1 MLSLCCTKIVRDRL
15 RLRYQA
21 QLAASVQPST
31 RLGNWYVHLARFG
44 RNQIVLATSERSLLT
59 VLLPARQLRERI
71 EISFQAA
78 LAELLGALQLPAQV
92 LSRELAVVELIPFA
106 AASNRCVIGSMNEYV
121 WQLSSYLARTSDLL
135 ELSLQLNNTP
145 ISAVGS
151 KSSYGFP
158 DGVARELLINWEH

>member
-15 RLRYQA
+15 RLPA
-21 QLAASVQPST
+21 QLAAPVQPST
-31 RLGNWYVHLARFG
+31 RLGNWYIHLARFG

-78 LAELLGALQLPAQV
+78 LAELLAALQLPAQV
-92 LSRELAVVELIPFA
+92 VSRELAAVKPISFA
-106 AASNRCVIGSMNEYV
+106 AASNRRVIGSMNEYA
-121 WQLSSYLARTSDLL
+121 WQLGSYLARTADLL

-145 ISAVGS
+145 MSAVGS

-158 DGVARELLINWEH
+158 DEVARDLLMNWEH